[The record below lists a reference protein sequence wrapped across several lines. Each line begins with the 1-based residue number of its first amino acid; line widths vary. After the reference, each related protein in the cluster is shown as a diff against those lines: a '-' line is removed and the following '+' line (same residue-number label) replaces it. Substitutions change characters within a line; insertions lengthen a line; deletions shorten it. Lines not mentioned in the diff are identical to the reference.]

1 MRLKIYNNTYI
12 QITNTKTEN
21 QQMEKIF
28 QPTNK
33 ETNNQAND
41 QPNTEINKITSR
53 GNDRG

>member
-1 MRLKIYNNTYI
+1 MA
-12 QITNTKTEN
+12 
-21 QQMEKIF
+21 KIF

-53 GNDRG
+53 GND

>member
-1 MRLKIYNNTYI
+1 
-12 QITNTKTEN
+12 
-21 QQMEKIF
+21 MEKKF

-53 GNDRG
+53 GNDRD

>member
-33 ETNNQAND
+33 ETKNQAND

-53 GNDRG
+53 GND

>member
-1 MRLKIYNNTYI
+1 
-12 QITNTKTEN
+12 
-21 QQMEKIF
+21 MEKIF

-53 GNDRG
+53 GNDRD

>member
-1 MRLKIYNNTYI
+1 
-12 QITNTKTEN
+12 
-21 QQMEKIF
+21 MEKIF

-53 GNDRG
+53 GND

>member
-1 MRLKIYNNTYI
+1 
-12 QITNTKTEN
+12 
-21 QQMEKIF
+21 MEKKF

-53 GNDRG
+53 GNDWG